1 MERNGKRTERPLP
14 QNAGARPRNT
24 ARNRSAAPQTM
35 RVRAGGRR
43 RKRGPNRG
51 CFVVVL
57 LCLLAAGGVL
67 TGCGGSKKT
76 MEPRAFVDDVLAN
89 ANFTDSLSQ
98 LDDAVIPQYYGVDSA
113 DYKSALVYCGTA
125 ATAEQIVCF
134 EANDAAAAQ
143 RLLTALQAFVADRI
157 EAYKSYGPAAA
168 MSLENAPVKTI
179 GNYVVAVVCADSDS
193 AIKVVDQY
201 A

>member
-1 MERNGKRTERPLP
+1 MKKTISL
-14 QNAGARPRNT
+14 
-24 ARNRSAAPQTM
+24 
-35 RVRAGGRR
+35 
-43 RKRGPNRG
+43 
-51 CFVVVL
+51 
-57 LCLLAAGGVL
+57 LLALCCLFAVL

-134 EANDAAAAQ
+134 EAVDAAAAHIL
-143 RLLTALQAFVADRI
+143 RDHPLVEADRGV
-157 EAYKSYGPAAA
+157 EVVDAAVHRLGKPTLPELFCHNKLLNRKQA
-168 MSLENAPVKTI
+168 AIPRPHQSAD
-179 GNYVVAVVCADSDS
+179 ADSFPRPGE
-193 AIKVVDQY
+193 AFKVPPCRKPSPRRGKV

>member
-1 MERNGKRTERPLP
+1 MKKTL
-14 QNAGARPRNT
+14 ALVM
-24 ARNRSAAPQTM
+24 AA
-35 RVRAGGRR
+35 VCLFA
-43 RKRGPNRG
+43 
-51 CFVVVL
+51 VL
-57 LCLLAAGGVL
+57 A
-67 TGCGGSKKT
+67 GCGSAKKT

-98 LDDAVIPQYYGVDSA
+98 LDDAVIPNYYGVDSA
-113 DYKSALVYCGTA
+113 DYKSAIAYCGTA

-134 EANDAAAAQ
+134 EATDAAAAQ
-143 RLLTALQAFVADRI
+143 RLLTTLQAFIADKV

-179 GNYVVAVVCADSDS
+179 GNYVIAVVCADSDS

>member
-1 MERNGKRTERPLP
+1 MKKTISL
-14 QNAGARPRNT
+14 
-24 ARNRSAAPQTM
+24 
-35 RVRAGGRR
+35 
-43 RKRGPNRG
+43 
-51 CFVVVL
+51 
-57 LCLLAAGGVL
+57 LLALCCLFAVL
-67 TGCGGSKKT
+67 TGCGSSKKT

-134 EANDAAAAQ
+134 EAVDAAAAQ
-143 RLLTALQAFVADRI
+143 RLLTALQTFVADRI

-168 MSLENAPVKTI
+168 MSRVEVLPTLPVTPTI
-179 GNYVVAVVCADSDS
+179 LGWYWLR
-193 AIKVVDQY
+193 
-201 A
+201 